1 MNIKLLNS
9 SAEFDVIINNKT
21 FIIPQG
27 IFSIEF
33 EEALLILSLKE
44 KLNKNLSFVY
54 CKIKWEQVDNVIS
67 LIKKYFVID
76 EKIEKELRACFMS
89 NDFNPDKL
97 IQKIITIISHNKL
110 RFEGIEIQSCS
121 YTTWGLLFT
130 DARKF
135 FKNMRKF
142 KNKEVFTIKI
152 R

>member
-1 MNIKLLNS
+1 L
-9 SAEFDVIINNKT
+9 A
-21 FIIPQG
+21 Q
-27 IFSIEF
+27 
-33 EEALLILSLKE
+33 AHALSLPLTGLHIYNVGTQTGVKVIYVV
-44 KLNKNLSFVY
+44 K
-54 CKIKWEQVDNVIS
+54 KIFQIVGYKVPIDDKGERKGDVPS
-67 LIKKYFVID
+67 LVASS

-121 YTTWGLLFT
+121 YTTWGLLYT
-130 DARKF
+130 DAWKF